1 MDISPRDLI
10 CGGIGALIGAAVT
23 GVIGY
28 YYIQKTYGPAQE
40 VRKREEQLAADASE
54 KRAAALRQLDMIDK
68 EYEERK
74 AAYETKIKEYD
85 ERLEL
90 YDADVEAVK
99 LELEQA
105 RQQLREQRESEDDM
119 DEYKD
124 HIVGINTGIERI
136 DGPLTDEEMADFDAC
151 DGDEFAE
158 ATTLT
163 DIARQRFKATMDKKH
178 TKYWIDQT
186 THDNRPD
193 FIDEVLLDYYHRDDV
208 LAEGR
213 SIVPNV
219 DDIIDPVVLVRF
231 GPGSGSGDP
240 NVVICR
246 NEELEIDYVIERH
259 DGSYQTA
266 IFGIPEEKAYIPQQ
280 RFNVIEEE

>member
-1 MDISPRDLI
+1 MNISPRDLI

-28 YYIQKTYGPAQE
+28 FYIQKTYGPVQE
-40 VRKREEQLAADASE
+40 VRKREEQLAADASK
-54 KRAAALRQLDMIDK
+54 KRAAALRQLDMIDQ

-99 LELEQA
+99 LELEEA
-105 RQQLREQRESEDDM
+105 QQRLREQRESEETMEEDR
-119 DEYKD
+119 
-124 HIVGINTGIERI
+124 IVGINTGIDRI
-136 DGPLTDEEMADFDAC
+136 DGPLTDEEMADYRAC

-163 DIARQRFKATMDKKH
+163 DIARQRFKATLDKSH
-178 TKYWIDQT
+178 SKYGIDQT
-186 THDNRPD
+186 EHDNRPD

-219 DDIIDPVVLVRF
+219 DDIIDPVVLLRF

-246 NEELEIDYVIERH
+246 NDELEIDYVIERH

>member
-1 MDISPRDLI
+1 MNISPRDLI

-23 GVIGY
+23 GAIGY
-28 YYIQKTYGPAQE
+28 FYIQKTYGPVQE
-40 VRKREEQLAADASE
+40 VRKREERLAADASK

-99 LELEQA
+99 LELEEA
-105 RQQLREQRESEDDM
+105 QQRLREQRESEETMEEDR
-119 DEYKD
+119 
-124 HIVGINTGIERI
+124 IVGINTGIDRI
-136 DGPLTDEEMADFDAC
+136 DGPLTDEEMEDFRAC
-151 DGDEFAE
+151 DGDELAE

-163 DIARQRFKATMDKKH
+163 DIARQRFKATLDKNH
-178 TKYWIDQT
+178 VKYWIDQT
-186 THDNRPD
+186 EHDNRPD

-219 DDIIDPVVLVRF
+219 DDIIDPVVLLRF

-246 NEELEIDYVIERH
+246 NDELEIDYVIERH

>member
-1 MDISPRDLI
+1 MNISPRDLI

-28 YYIQKTYGPAQE
+28 FYIQKTYGPVQE
-40 VRKREEQLAADASE
+40 VRKREERLAADASE
-54 KRAAALRQLDMIDK
+54 RRASALRQLDMIDK

-99 LELEQA
+99 LELEEA
-105 RQQLREQRESEDDM
+105 QQRLREQRESEETMEEDQ
-119 DEYKD
+119 
-124 HIVGINTGIERI
+124 IVGINTGIDRI
-136 DGPLTDEEMADFDAC
+136 DGPLTDEEMADFRAC

-163 DIARQRFKATMDKKH
+163 DIARQRFKATLDKNH
-178 TKYWIDQT
+178 VKYRIDQT
-186 THDNRPD
+186 EHDNRPD
-193 FIDEVLLDYYHRDDV
+193 FIDEVLLDYYHRDDI

-219 DDIIDPVVLVRF
+219 DDIIDPVVLLRF

-246 NEELEIDYVIERH
+246 NDELEIDYVIERH

-266 IFGIPEEKAYIPQQ
+266 IFGISEEQAYIPQQ

>member
-1 MDISPRDLI
+1 MNISPRDLI

-23 GVIGY
+23 SAIGY
-28 YYIQKTYGPAQE
+28 FYIQKTYGPVQE
-40 VRKREEQLAADASE
+40 VRKREEQLAADASK

-99 LELEQA
+99 LELEEAQ
-105 RQQLREQRESEDDM
+105 QQLREQRESEETMEEDR
-119 DEYKD
+119 
-124 HIVGINTGIERI
+124 IVGINTGIDRI
-136 DGPLTDEEMADFDAC
+136 DGPLTDEEMADFRAC

-163 DIARQRFKATMDKKH
+163 DIARQRFKATMDKNRV
-178 TKYWIDQT
+178 KYWIDRT
-186 THDNRPD
+186 EHDNRPD
-193 FIDEVLLDYYHRDDV
+193 FIDEVLLDYYHRDDI

-219 DDIIDPVVLVRF
+219 DDIIDPVVLLRF

-246 NEELEIDYVIERH
+246 NDELEIDYVIERH

-266 IFGIPEEKAYIPQQ
+266 IFGISEEQAYIPQQ

>member
-23 GVIGY
+23 GAIGY

-74 AAYETKIKEYD
+74 TAYETKIKEYD

-119 DEYKD
+119 DDKD

-219 DDIIDPVVLVRF
+219 DDIIDPVVLMRF

>member
-1 MDISPRDLI
+1 MNISPRDLI
-10 CGGIGALIGAAVT
+10 CGGIGALIGAAIT
-23 GVIGY
+23 GAIGY
-28 YYIQKTYGPAQE
+28 FYIQKTYGPVQE
-40 VRKREEQLAADASE
+40 VRKREEQLAAEASK
-54 KRAAALRQLDMIDK
+54 KRASALRQLDMIDK

-99 LELEQA
+99 LELEEA
-105 RQQLREQRESEDDM
+105 QQRLREQRESEETMEEDR
-119 DEYKD
+119 
-124 HIVGINTGIERI
+124 IVGINTGIDRI
-136 DGPLTDEEMADFDAC
+136 DGPLTDEEMADYRAC

-163 DIARQRFKATMDKKH
+163 DIARQRFKATMDKNH
-178 TKYWIDQT
+178 VKYRIDQT
-186 THDNRPD
+186 EHDNRPD
-193 FIDEVLLDYYHRDDV
+193 FIDEVLLDYYHRDDI

-219 DDIIDPVVLVRF
+219 DDIIDPVVLLRF

-246 NEELEIDYVIERH
+246 NDELEIDYVIERH

-266 IFGIPEEKAYIPQQ
+266 IFGISEEQAYIPQQ

>member
-1 MDISPRDLI
+1 MNISPRDLI

-23 GVIGY
+23 SAIGY
-28 YYIQKTYGPAQE
+28 LYIQKTYGPVQE

-54 KRAAALRQLDMIDK
+54 KRAAALRQLDMIDQ

-99 LELEQA
+99 LELEEAQ
-105 RQQLREQRESEDDM
+105 QQLREQRESEETMEEDR
-119 DEYKD
+119 
-124 HIVGINTGIERI
+124 IVGINTGIERI
-136 DGPLTDEEMADFDAC
+136 DGPLTDEEMADYRAC

-158 ATTLT
+158 ASTLT
-163 DIARQRFKATMDKKH
+163 DIARQRFKATLDKNR
-178 TKYWIDQT
+178 TKYWINQT
-186 THDNRPD
+186 EHDNRPD
-193 FIDEVLLDYYHRDDV
+193 FIDEVLLDYYHRDDI

-219 DDIIDPVVLVRF
+219 DDIIDPVVLLRF

-246 NEELEIDYVIERH
+246 NDELEIDYVIERH

-266 IFGIPEEKAYIPQQ
+266 IFGISEEQAYIPQQ

>member
-1 MDISPRDLI
+1 MNISPRDLI

-28 YYIQKTYGPAQE
+28 FYIQKTYGPVQE

-54 KRAAALRQLDMIDK
+54 KRASALRQLDMIDK

-99 LELEQA
+99 LELEEA
-105 RQQLREQRESEDDM
+105 QQRLREQRESEDIMEEDR
-119 DEYKD
+119 
-124 HIVGINTGIERI
+124 IVGINTGIDRI
-136 DGPLTDEEMADFDAC
+136 DGPLTDEEMADYRAC

-158 ATTLT
+158 ATTLM
-163 DIARQRFKATMDKKH
+163 DIARQRFKATVDKNH
-178 TKYWIDQT
+178 VKYWIDQT
-186 THDNRPD
+186 EHDNRPD
-193 FIDEVLLDYYHRDDV
+193 FIDEVLLDYYHRDDI

-219 DDIIDPVVLVRF
+219 DDIIDPVVLLRF

-246 NEELEIDYVIERH
+246 NDELEIDYVIERH

-266 IFGIPEEKAYIPQQ
+266 IFGIAEEQAYIPQQ

>member
-1 MDISPRDLI
+1 MNISPRDLI

-23 GVIGY
+23 GAIGY
-28 YYIQKTYGPAQE
+28 FYIQKTYGPVQE
-40 VRKREEQLAADASE
+40 VRKREEQLAADASK
-54 KRAAALRQLDMIDK
+54 KRAAALRQLDMIDQ

-74 AAYETKIKEYD
+74 ADYETKIKEYD

-99 LELEQA
+99 LELEEA
-105 RQQLREQRESEDDM
+105 QQRLREQRESEETMEEDR
-119 DEYKD
+119 
-124 HIVGINTGIERI
+124 IVGINTGIDRI
-136 DGPLTDEEMADFDAC
+136 DGPLTDEEMADYRAC

-163 DIARQRFKATMDKKH
+163 DIARQRFKATLDKDH
-178 TKYWIDQT
+178 VKYWIDQT
-186 THDNRPD
+186 KHDNRPD

-219 DDIIDPVVLVRF
+219 DDIIDPVVLLRF

-246 NEELEIDYVIERH
+246 NDELEIDYVIERH

>member
-1 MDISPRDLI
+1 MNISPRDLI

-23 GVIGY
+23 GAIGY
-28 YYIQKTYGPAQE
+28 LYIQKTYGPVQE
-40 VRKREEQLAADASE
+40 VRKREEQLAAEASE
-54 KRAAALRQLDMIDK
+54 KRATALRQLDMIDQ

-99 LELEQA
+99 LELEEAQ
-105 RQQLREQRESEDDM
+105 QQLREQRESEETMEEDR
-119 DEYKD
+119 
-124 HIVGINTGIERI
+124 IVGINTGIERI
-136 DGPLTDEEMADFDAC
+136 DGPLTDEEMADYRAC

-158 ATTLT
+158 ASTLT
-163 DIARQRFKATMDKKH
+163 DIARRRFKATLDKNR

-186 THDNRPD
+186 EHDNRPD
-193 FIDEVLLDYYHRDDV
+193 FIDEVLLDYYHRDDI

-219 DDIIDPVVLVRF
+219 DDIIDPVVLLRF

-246 NEELEIDYVIERH
+246 NDELEIDYVIERH

-266 IFGIPEEKAYIPQQ
+266 IFGISEEQAYIPQQ

>member
-1 MDISPRDLI
+1 MHISPRDLI

-23 GVIGY
+23 GAIGY
-28 YYIQKTYGPAQE
+28 FYVKRTYGPAQE

-54 KRAAALRQLDMIDK
+54 KRAAALRQLDMIDQ

-74 AAYETKIKEYD
+74 AAYETEIKEYD

-99 LELEQA
+99 LELEEA
-105 RQQLREQRESEDDM
+105 RQRLREQRESEETMEEDR
-119 DEYKD
+119 
-124 HIVGINTGIERI
+124 IVGINTGIDRI
-136 DGPLTDEEMADFDAC
+136 DGPLTDEEMADYRAC
-151 DGDEFAE
+151 EGDEFAE

-163 DIARQRFKATMDKKH
+163 DIARQRFRATLDKKH
-178 TKYWIDQT
+178 VKYWIDQE

-219 DDIIDPVVLVRF
+219 DDIIDPLVLVRF

-246 NEELEIDYVIERH
+246 NDELEIDYVIERH

>member
-1 MDISPRDLI
+1 MNISPRDLI

-28 YYIQKTYGPAQE
+28 FYIQKTYGPVQE

-54 KRAAALRQLDMIDK
+54 KRAAALRQLDMIDQ

-99 LELEQA
+99 LELEEA
-105 RQQLREQRESEDDM
+105 QQRLRDQRESEETMEEDR
-119 DEYKD
+119 
-124 HIVGINTGIERI
+124 IVGINTGIDRI
-136 DGPLTDEEMADFDAC
+136 DGPLTDEEMADYRAC
-151 DGDEFAE
+151 DGDELAE
-158 ATTLT
+158 ASTLT
-163 DIARQRFKATMDKKH
+163 DIARQRFKATLDKNH
-178 TKYWIDQT
+178 TKYGIDQT
-186 THDNRPD
+186 EHDNRPD
-193 FIDEVLLDYYHRDDV
+193 FIDEVLLDYYHRDDI

-219 DDIIDPVVLVRF
+219 DDIIDPVVLLRF

-246 NEELEIDYVIERH
+246 NDELEIDYVIERH

-266 IFGIPEEKAYIPQQ
+266 IFGISEEQAYIPQQ

>member
-1 MDISPRDLI
+1 MNISPRDLI

-23 GVIGY
+23 GAIGY
-28 YYIQKTYGPAQE
+28 FYIQKTYGPVQE

-54 KRAAALRQLDMIDK
+54 KRAAALRQLDMIDQ

-99 LELEQA
+99 LELEEAQ
-105 RQQLREQRESEDDM
+105 QQLREQRESEETMEEDR
-119 DEYKD
+119 
-124 HIVGINTGIERI
+124 IVGINTGIDRI
-136 DGPLTDEEMADFDAC
+136 DGPLTDEEMADYRAC

-163 DIARQRFKATMDKKH
+163 DIARQRFKATLDKNH
-178 TKYWIDQT
+178 VKYWIDQT
-186 THDNRPD
+186 KHDNRPD
-193 FIDEVLLDYYHRDDV
+193 FIDEVLLDYYHRDDI

-219 DDIIDPVVLVRF
+219 DDIIDPVVLLRF

-246 NEELEIDYVIERH
+246 NDELEIDYVIERH

-266 IFGIPEEKAYIPQQ
+266 IFGISEDKAYIPQQ

>member
-1 MDISPRDLI
+1 MNILPRDLI

-28 YYIQKTYGPAQE
+28 FYIQKTYGPVQE

-99 LELEQA
+99 LELEEA
-105 RQQLREQRESEDDM
+105 QQRLREQRESEEDM
-119 DEYKD
+119 EEDR
-124 HIVGINTGIERI
+124 IVGINTGIDRI
-136 DGPLTDEEMADFDAC
+136 DGPLTDEEMADFRAC
-151 DGDEFAE
+151 EGDEFAE

-163 DIARQRFKATMDKKH
+163 DIARQRFKATMDKNRV
-178 TKYWIDQT
+178 KYWIDQT
-186 THDNRPD
+186 EHDNRPD
-193 FIDEVLLDYYHRDDV
+193 FIDEVLLDYYHRDDI

-219 DDIIDPVVLVRF
+219 DDIIDPVVLLRF

-246 NEELEIDYVIERH
+246 NDELEIDYVIERH

-266 IFGIPEEKAYIPQQ
+266 IFGISEEQAYIPQQ

>member
-1 MDISPRDLI
+1 MNISPRDLI

-23 GVIGY
+23 GAIGY
-28 YYIQKTYGPAQE
+28 FYIQKTYGPVQE
-40 VRKREEQLAADASE
+40 VRKREERLAADASK

-99 LELEQA
+99 LELEEAQ
-105 RQQLREQRESEDDM
+105 QQLREQRESEETMEEDR
-119 DEYKD
+119 
-124 HIVGINTGIERI
+124 IVGINTGIDRI
-136 DGPLTDEEMADFDAC
+136 DGPLTDEEMADFRAC

-158 ATTLT
+158 ASTLT
-163 DIARQRFKATMDKKH
+163 DIARQRFKATMDKNRV
-178 TKYWIDQT
+178 KYWIKQT
-186 THDNRPD
+186 EHDNRPD

-219 DDIIDPVVLVRF
+219 DDIIDPVVLLRF

-246 NEELEIDYVIERH
+246 NDELEIDYVIERH

-266 IFGIPEEKAYIPQQ
+266 IFGIPEEQAYIPQQ

>member
-1 MDISPRDLI
+1 MYISMRDLI
-10 CGGIGALIGAAVT
+10 CGGIGTLIGAATT

-28 YYIQKTYGPAQE
+28 FYVKKTYGPVQE

-54 KRAAALRQLDMIDK
+54 KRDAALRQLDMIDQ

-99 LELEQA
+99 LELEEA
-105 RQQLREQRESEDDM
+105 RQRLREQRESEETMEEDR
-119 DEYKD
+119 
-124 HIVGINTGIERI
+124 IVGINTGIDRI
-136 DGPLTDEEMADFDAC
+136 DGPLTDEEMADYRAC

-158 ATTLT
+158 ASTLT
-163 DIARQRFKATMDKKH
+163 DIARQRFKATLDKNH
-178 TKYWIDQT
+178 VKYWIDQT
-186 THDNRPD
+186 EHENRPD
-193 FIDEVLLDYYHRDDV
+193 FIDEVLLDYYHRDDI

-219 DDIIDPVVLVRF
+219 DDIIDPVVLLRF

-240 NVVICR
+240 NIVVCR

-266 IFGIPEEKAYIPQQ
+266 IFGISEDQAYIPQQ

>member
-1 MDISPRDLI
+1 MNISPRDLI

-23 GVIGY
+23 GAIGY
-28 YYIQKTYGPAQE
+28 FYIQKTYGPAQE
-40 VRKREEQLAADASE
+40 VRKREEQLAADASK
-54 KRAAALRQLDMIDK
+54 KRASALRQLDMIDQ

-74 AAYETKIKEYD
+74 ANYETKIKEYD

-99 LELEQA
+99 LELEEA
-105 RQQLREQRESEDDM
+105 QQRLREQRESEEDM
-119 DEYKD
+119 EEDR
-124 HIVGINTGIERI
+124 IVGINTGIDRI
-136 DGPLTDEEMADFDAC
+136 DGPLTDEEMADYRAC

-163 DIARQRFKATMDKKH
+163 DIARQRFKATLDKSH
-178 TKYWIDQT
+178 SKYWIDQT
-186 THDNRPD
+186 EHDNRPD

-219 DDIIDPVVLVRF
+219 DDIIDPVVLLRF

-246 NEELEIDYVIERH
+246 NDELEIDYVIERH

>member
-1 MDISPRDLI
+1 MNILPRDLI

-28 YYIQKTYGPAQE
+28 FYIQKTYGPVQE

-54 KRAAALRQLDMIDK
+54 KRASALRQLDMIDQ

-99 LELEQA
+99 LELEEA
-105 RQQLREQRESEDDM
+105 QQRLREQRESEETMEEDR
-119 DEYKD
+119 
-124 HIVGINTGIERI
+124 IVGINTGIDRI
-136 DGPLTDEEMADFDAC
+136 DGPLTDEEMADYRAC

-163 DIARQRFKATMDKKH
+163 DIARQRFKATVDKNH
-178 TKYWIDQT
+178 VKYRIDQT
-186 THDNRPD
+186 EHNNRPD

-219 DDIIDPVVLVRF
+219 DDIIDPVVLLRF

-246 NEELEIDYVIERH
+246 NDELEIDYVIERH

-266 IFGIPEEKAYIPQQ
+266 IFGIPEEQAYIPQQ

>member
-1 MDISPRDLI
+1 MNISPRDLI

-23 GVIGY
+23 GAIGY
-28 YYIQKTYGPAQE
+28 FYIQKTYGPVQE
-40 VRKREEQLAADASE
+40 VRKREERLAADASK

-99 LELEQA
+99 LELEEA
-105 RQQLREQRESEDDM
+105 QQRLREQRESEETMEEDR
-119 DEYKD
+119 
-124 HIVGINTGIERI
+124 IVGINTGIDRI
-136 DGPLTDEEMADFDAC
+136 DGPLTDEEMADYRAC

-163 DIARQRFKATMDKKH
+163 DIARQRFKATLDKSH
-178 TKYWIDQT
+178 SKYWIDQT
-186 THDNRPD
+186 KHDNRPD

-219 DDIIDPVVLVRF
+219 DDIIDPVVLLRF

-246 NEELEIDYVIERH
+246 NDELEIDYVIERH

>member
-1 MDISPRDLI
+1 MNISPRDLI

-28 YYIQKTYGPAQE
+28 FYIQKTYGPVQE
-40 VRKREEQLAADASE
+40 VRKREEQLAADASK

-99 LELEQA
+99 LELEEA
-105 RQQLREQRESEDDM
+105 QQRLREQRESEETMEEDR
-119 DEYKD
+119 
-124 HIVGINTGIERI
+124 IVGINTGIDRI
-136 DGPLTDEEMADFDAC
+136 DGPLTDEEMADYRAC

-163 DIARQRFKATMDKKH
+163 DIARQRFKATMDKNH
-178 TKYWIDQT
+178 VKYWIDQT
-186 THDNRPD
+186 KHDNRPD

-219 DDIIDPVVLVRF
+219 DDIIDPVVLLRF

-246 NEELEIDYVIERH
+246 NDELEIDYVIERH

>member
-1 MDISPRDLI
+1 MNISPRDLI

-23 GVIGY
+23 GAIGY
-28 YYIQKTYGPAQE
+28 FYIQKTYGPVQE
-40 VRKREEQLAADASE
+40 VRKREEQLAADASK

-99 LELEQA
+99 LELEEA
-105 RQQLREQRESEDDM
+105 QQRLREQRESEETMEEDR
-119 DEYKD
+119 
-124 HIVGINTGIERI
+124 IVGINTGIDRI
-136 DGPLTDEEMADFDAC
+136 DGPLTDEEMADYRAC

-163 DIARQRFKATMDKKH
+163 DIARQRFKATLDKNH
-178 TKYWIDQT
+178 VKYWIDRT
-186 THDNRPD
+186 EHDNRPD
-193 FIDEVLLDYYHRDDV
+193 FIDEVLLDYYHRDDI

-219 DDIIDPVVLVRF
+219 DDIIDPVVLLRF

-246 NEELEIDYVIERH
+246 NDELEIDYVIERH

-266 IFGIPEEKAYIPQQ
+266 IFGISEEQAYIPQQ

>member
-1 MDISPRDLI
+1 MNILPRDLI

-28 YYIQKTYGPAQE
+28 FYIQKTYGPVQE

-54 KRAAALRQLDMIDK
+54 KRASALRQLDMIDQ

-99 LELEQA
+99 LELEEA
-105 RQQLREQRESEDDM
+105 QQRLREQRESEETMEEDR
-119 DEYKD
+119 
-124 HIVGINTGIERI
+124 IVGINTGIDRI
-136 DGPLTDEEMADFDAC
+136 DGPLTDEEMADYRAC

-163 DIARQRFKATMDKKH
+163 DIARQRFKATVDKNH
-178 TKYWIDQT
+178 VKYRIDQT
-186 THDNRPD
+186 EHDNRPD

-219 DDIIDPVVLVRF
+219 DDIIDPVVLLRF

-246 NEELEIDYVIERH
+246 NDELEIDYVIERH

-266 IFGIPEEKAYIPQQ
+266 IFGIPEEQAYIPQQ

>member
-1 MDISPRDLI
+1 MNISPRDLI

-23 GVIGY
+23 GAIGY
-28 YYIQKTYGPAQE
+28 FYIQKTYGPVQE
-40 VRKREEQLAADASE
+40 VRKREEQLAADASK
-54 KRAAALRQLDMIDK
+54 KRAAALRQLDMIDQ

-99 LELEQA
+99 LELEEA
-105 RQQLREQRESEDDM
+105 QQRLREQRESEETMEEDR
-119 DEYKD
+119 
-124 HIVGINTGIERI
+124 IVGINTGIDRI
-136 DGPLTDEEMADFDAC
+136 DGPLTDEEMADYRAC
-151 DGDEFAE
+151 DGDELAE
-158 ATTLT
+158 ASTLT
-163 DIARQRFKATMDKKH
+163 DIARQRFKATLDKNH
-178 TKYWIDQT
+178 TKYGIDQT
-186 THDNRPD
+186 EHDNRPD
-193 FIDEVLLDYYHRDDV
+193 FIDEVLLDYYHRDDI

-219 DDIIDPVVLVRF
+219 DDIIDPVVLLRF

-246 NEELEIDYVIERH
+246 NDELEIDYVIERH

-266 IFGIPEEKAYIPQQ
+266 IFGISEEQAYIPQQ

>member
-1 MDISPRDLI
+1 MNISPRDLI

-23 GVIGY
+23 GAIGY
-28 YYIQKTYGPAQE
+28 FYIQKTYGPVQE
-40 VRKREEQLAADASE
+40 VRKREEQLAADASK
-54 KRAAALRQLDMIDK
+54 KRAAALRQLDMIDQ

-99 LELEQA
+99 LELEEA
-105 RQQLREQRESEDDM
+105 QQRLREQRESEEDM
-119 DEYKD
+119 EEDR
-124 HIVGINTGIERI
+124 IVGINTGIDRI
-136 DGPLTDEEMADFDAC
+136 DGPLTDEEMEDFRAC

-163 DIARQRFKATMDKKH
+163 DIARQRFKATIDKNRV
-178 TKYWIDQT
+178 KYWIDQT
-186 THDNRPD
+186 EHDNRPD
-193 FIDEVLLDYYHRDDV
+193 FIDEVLLDYYHRDDI

-246 NEELEIDYVIERH
+246 NDELEIDYVIERH

-266 IFGIPEEKAYIPQQ
+266 IFGISEEQAYIPQQ
-280 RFNVIEEE
+280 RFNVVEEE

>member
-1 MDISPRDLI
+1 MHISPRDLI

-23 GVIGY
+23 GAIGY
-28 YYIQKTYGPAQE
+28 FYVKRTYGPAQE

-54 KRAAALRQLDMIDK
+54 KRAAALRQLDMIDQ

-85 ERLEL
+85 ARLEL

-99 LELEQA
+99 LELEEA
-105 RQQLREQRESEDDM
+105 QQRLREQRESEETMEDQ
-119 DEYKD
+119 
-124 HIVGINTGIERI
+124 IVGVNTGIDRI
-136 DGPLTDEEMADFDAC
+136 DGPLTDDEMEDFRAC

-163 DIARQRFKATMDKKH
+163 DIARRRFIATIDKSH
-178 TKYWIDQT
+178 SKYWIDQE

-219 DDIIDPVVLVRF
+219 DDIIDPLVLVRF

-246 NEELEIDYVIERH
+246 NDELEIDYVIERH

>member
-1 MDISPRDLI
+1 MNISPRDLI

-23 GVIGY
+23 SAIGY
-28 YYIQKTYGPAQE
+28 LYIQKTYGPVQE

-54 KRAAALRQLDMIDK
+54 KRAAALRQLDMIDQ

-99 LELEQA
+99 LELEEAQ
-105 RQQLREQRESEDDM
+105 QQLREQRESEETMEEDR
-119 DEYKD
+119 
-124 HIVGINTGIERI
+124 IVGINTGIERI
-136 DGPLTDEEMADFDAC
+136 DGPLTDEEMADYRAC

-158 ATTLT
+158 ASTLT
-163 DIARQRFKATMDKKH
+163 DIARRRFKATLDKNR

-186 THDNRPD
+186 EHDNRPD
-193 FIDEVLLDYYHRDDV
+193 FIDEVLLDYYHRDDI

-219 DDIIDPVVLVRF
+219 DDIIDPVVLLRF

-246 NEELEIDYVIERH
+246 NDELEIDYVIERH

-266 IFGIPEEKAYIPQQ
+266 IFGISEEQAYIPQQ

>member
-1 MDISPRDLI
+1 MNISPRDLI

-28 YYIQKTYGPAQE
+28 FYIQKTYGPVQE
-40 VRKREEQLAADASE
+40 VRKREEQLAADASK
-54 KRAAALRQLDMIDK
+54 KRAAALRQLDMIDQ

-99 LELEQA
+99 LELEEA
-105 RQQLREQRESEDDM
+105 QQRLREQRESEETMEEDR
-119 DEYKD
+119 
-124 HIVGINTGIERI
+124 IVGINTGIDRI
-136 DGPLTDEEMADFDAC
+136 DGPLTDEEMADFRAC
-151 DGDEFAE
+151 DGDELAE

-163 DIARQRFKATMDKKH
+163 DIARQRFKATMDKNH
-178 TKYWIDQT
+178 VKYLIDQT
-186 THDNRPD
+186 EHDNRPD

-219 DDIIDPVVLVRF
+219 NDIIDPVVLVRF

>member
-1 MDISPRDLI
+1 MNISPRDLI

-23 GVIGY
+23 GAIGY
-28 YYIQKTYGPAQE
+28 FYIQKTYGPVQE
-40 VRKREEQLAADASE
+40 VRKREEQLAADASK
-54 KRAAALRQLDMIDK
+54 KRAAALRQLDMIDQ

-90 YDADVEAVK
+90 YDAE
-99 LELEQA
+99 ETME
-105 RQQLREQRESEDDM
+105 EDR
-119 DEYKD
+119 
-124 HIVGINTGIERI
+124 IVGINTGIDRI
-136 DGPLTDEEMADFDAC
+136 DGPLTDEELADYRAC

-163 DIARQRFKATMDKKH
+163 DIARQRFKATVDKNH
-178 TKYWIDQT
+178 VKYRIDQT
-186 THDNRPD
+186 EHDNRPD
-193 FIDEVLLDYYHRDDV
+193 FIDEVLLDYYHRDDI

-219 DDIIDPVVLVRF
+219 DDIIDPVVLLRF

-246 NEELEIDYVIERH
+246 NDELEIDYVIERH

-266 IFGIPEEKAYIPQQ
+266 IFGISEEQAYIPQQ